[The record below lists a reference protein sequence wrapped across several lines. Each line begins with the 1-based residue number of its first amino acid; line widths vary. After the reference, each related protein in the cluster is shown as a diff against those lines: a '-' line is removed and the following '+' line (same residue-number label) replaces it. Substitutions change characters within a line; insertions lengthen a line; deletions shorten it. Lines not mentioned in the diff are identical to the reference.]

1 MKRNTFLQVMAMMLF
16 IFTLST
22 KSIAQAPHKMTFQSV
37 VRNSSGALVVSSTV
51 GMQITILHD
60 SATGTPAYVEQQFPV
75 TNANGLATIMIGT
88 GTVISGS
95 FDSINWAMGPYYIKA
110 ETDPTGGT
118 AFSITATQ
126 QLVSVPYALY
136 AEHSGDTNTGTRP
149 VVTTD
154 STNTISY
161 TTATFYGNITGDG
174 GELVLFRGVCV
185 DTVPMPTIGNSFVTP
200 GSMLG
205 SYHVN
210 ISGLLPNNLYYAR
223 AFATNSNGTSYGSV
237 LSFSTLPL
245 STPTVTTDT
254 VNGISNVSANGGGT
268 VTSDGGNPV
277 TDRGICW
284 NTTGSP
290 TTASSIAPSGS
301 GLGHFLTTLSS
312 LTPTTTYYVRAYATN
327 ALGTAYGNQDTFS
340 TVVYTYATI
349 ATDTITSIFYNN
361 ALSGVNVI
369 SDGGSTITAQG
380 ICWSTSVNPTI
391 ANPHINTT
399 TGLGDYPATLYCSPG
414 TTYYVRAFCTNATG
428 TIYGAQRVFTS
439 LPLSAPVLS
448 TNSIIGVTAA
458 SATSGG
464 HITLNGGSYI
474 TASGVCYGTGAIP
487 TIDSLHTTDGISDTG
502 IYNSNLSG
510 LNPLTTYYLRAYATN
525 SSGTGYGAV
534 ISFTTDTVV
543 TVVPS
548 VPVVGT
554 SFANITTPT
563 SGSEGGY
570 VLNSS
575 GSTVTARGICWGT
588 STAPTISGPHTTDGT
603 GLGYFTSTITGLT
616 GCGTVYHVRAY
627 ATNST
632 GTGYGNEDTF
642 ATGSPLMMT
651 ANPISSITTSSFTA
665 GGNISS
671 DGGCPIT
678 ERGIVYI
685 VAYDTFDIE
694 MPMIFTGFTPWI
706 SDSISTIIP
715 SGTGTGIYSANVTGL
730 RPGVTYYVRT
740 YAINAIGTVYGPRQT
755 VTTAVPSS
763 GHYIGENFAG
773 GRIFYLDGTGNHGMV
788 CGPRLFAGSRDLSWG
803 CESTY
808 IGATD
813 STFGAGA
820 TNTAAIVAGCLDTTS
835 AAYSCATFSLAGYSD
850 WYLPSVAEMR
860 LIKNNLGNYGLIDLK
875 HVSDVPPPPFT
886 GFQLAYYSTWTST
899 EIDAYHAYKFNEHG
913 NLYGFDVKSN
923 NNYAYPVRIF

>member
-60 SATGTPAYVEQQFPV
+60 SATGAPAYVEQQFPV

-88 GTVISGS
+88 GTIISGS

-174 GELVLFRGVCV
+174 GELILFRGVCV

-210 ISGLLPNNLYYAR
+210 ISGLLPNKLYYAR

-237 LSFSTLPL
+237 LSFTTLPL
-245 STPTVTTDT
+245 TTPTVTTDT

-268 VTSDGGNPV
+268 VTGDGGSPV
-277 TDRGICW
+277 TARGICW

-290 TTASSIAPSGS
+290 TISSSIAPSGS

-312 LTPTTTYYVRAYATN
+312 LTPSTTYYVRAYATN
-327 ALGTAYGNQDTFS
+327 ALGTAYGNQDTFA

-349 ATDTITSIFYNN
+349 ATDTITPIYYYG
-361 ALSGVNVI
+361 AVSGVNVI
-369 SDGGSTITAQG
+369 ADGGSTITAQG

-448 TNSIIGVTAA
+448 TNSVIGVTAA

-474 TASGVCYGTGAIP
+474 TASGVCYSTGAIP
-487 TIDSLHTTDGISDTG
+487 TIDSMHITDGISDTG
-502 IYNSNLSG
+502 IYNSNLTG
-510 LNPLTTYYLRAYATN
+510 LNPLTTYYVRAYATN
-525 SSGTGYGAV
+525 SYGTGYGAV
-534 ISFTTDTVV
+534 ISFTTDSLI
-543 TVVPS
+543 TVVPTLPS
-548 VPVVGT
+548 VGT

-563 SGSEGGY
+563 SGSGGGY

-575 GSTVTARGICWGT
+575 GSPVTARGICYGT
-588 STAPTISGPHTTDGT
+588 SSAPTIAGPHTTDGV
-603 GLGYFTSTITGLT
+603 GLGYFTSSITGLT

-627 ATNST
+627 ATNSS
-632 GTGYGNEDTF
+632 GTAYGNELTF
-642 ATGSPLMMT
+642 STGSAAVLT
-651 ANPISSITTSSFTA
+651 SNPISGITTTSFTA
-665 GGNISS
+665 GGNITS

-678 ERGIVYI
+678 QRGIVYI
-685 VAYDTFDIE
+685 VAYDTASAFVIN
-694 MPMIFTGFTPWI
+694 FTPWI
-706 SDSISTIIP
+706 IDGYSTVTT
-715 SGTGTGIYSANVTGL
+715 SGTGTGTFSSTISGL

-740 YAINAIGTVYGPRQT
+740 YAINAIDTVYGPRQK
-755 VTTAVPSS
+755 VTTAVPTS
-763 GHYIGENFAG
+763 GHYLGENYAG
-773 GRIFYLDGTGNHGMV
+773 GTIFYLDGTGNHGMV
-788 CGPRLFAGSRDLSWG
+788 CGPRIPNWIDLIWG
-803 CESTY
+803 CSS
-808 IGATD
+808 ILLGATD
-813 STFGAGA
+813 STFGAGP
-820 TNTAAIVAGCLDTTS
+820 TNTATIVAGCIDTNI
-835 AAYSCATFSLAGYSD
+835 AAYRCANFSHLGYSD
-850 WYLPSVAEMR
+850 WFLPSVAEMR
-860 LIKNNLGNYGLIDLK
+860 SIFNNLGLYGFLDIRY
-875 HVSDVPPPPFT
+875 VGGT
-886 GFQLAYYSTWTST
+886 GDAPVFWNLSYQDSWTST
-899 EIDAYHAYKFNEHG
+899 EVDAFHAYFLSSGDGSLGIEDKYSSSHN
-913 NLYGFDVKSN
+913 V
-923 NNYAYPVRIF
+923 YPVRIF